1 MNFFLNIIFN
11 ISTLNNLKKYIKK
24 TAGGEDL
31 SRTYYGQFGNMGWWV
46 ITLTNNNLVLT
57 VENYNDDTKG
67 QPLTFTAFD
76 KFFVT
81 VWHFEKFSV
90 FFVCF
95 CYGDERGDVCVY
107 IYCYG
112 VWEKVVQLYFLNF
125 KLLFFD
131 IFILF

>member
-1 MNFFLNIIFN
+1 LW
-11 ISTLNNLKKYIKK
+11 
-24 TAGGEDL
+24 
-31 SRTYYGQFGNMGWWV
+31 RTYYGQFGNMGWWV

-125 KLLFFD
+125 KLLFFN

>member
-1 MNFFLNIIFN
+1 MWFFLNIIFN
-11 ISTLNNLKKYIKK
+11 INTLNNLKKYIKK
-24 TAGGEDL
+24 TAEGEDL
-31 SRTYYGQFGNMGWWV
+31 SRTYYGQFGNRGWWV
-46 ITLTNNNLVLT
+46 ITMTNNNLVLT

-81 VWHFEKFSV
+81 VWNFEKFSV

-107 IYCYG
+107 I
-112 VWEKVVQLYFLNF
+112 
-125 KLLFFD
+125 LLRCMGKRLSNY
-131 IFILF
+131 IF